1 MDLDPYVETLRGE
14 LAAAAAAGGPDV
26 ADAASRL
33 SRAVEPAARM
43 VLLDALG
50 DAASEVNLALSDRGR
65 DLDALVSVD
74 LRLRGRRP
82 EFLVDLVPIT
92 SVAPAPPPPTLPA
105 TPAPPT
111 PPGGPDGPVL
121 PEDGTVSRL
130 TVRVAELLKA
140 QVEQA
145 ATREGVSVNA
155 WITRV
160 LADAVAGGG
169 PGPGRDGP
177 DGPRAD
183 PGPRPSFGTHF
194 PFGSGGAPGRRV
206 QGWAR

>member
-1 MDLDPYVETLRGE
+1 MDLEPYVDALRRE
-14 LAAAAAAGGPDV
+14 LDAAAAAGGPEV

-33 SRAVEPAARM
+33 TRAVEPATRM

-74 LRLRGRRP
+74 LRLHGRRP
-82 EFLVDLVPIT
+82 EFLVELVPIT
-92 SVAPAPPPPTLPA
+92 SSPPPPAPVPPAGSPVVAAETDTLA
-105 TPAPPT
+105 GA
-111 PPGGPDGPVL
+111 
-121 PEDGTVSRL
+121 EEGTVSRL
-130 TVRVAELLKA
+130 TVRVAELLKS

-145 ATREGVSVNA
+145 AAREGVSVNA

-160 LADAVAGGG
+160 LTDAVSGGG
-169 PGPGRDGP
+169 PGPGRDTP
-177 DGPRAD
+177 EGPRAD
-183 PGPRPSFGTHF
+183 PGPRPTFGTHF
-194 PFGSGGAPGRRV
+194 PFGPAGAPGRRV

>member
-1 MDLDPYVETLRGE
+1 MNLEPYVETLRAE
-14 LAAAAAAGGPDV
+14 LEAAAAAGGPDV

-33 SRAVEPAARM
+33 TRAVEPATRM

-82 EFLVDLVPIT
+82 EFLVEIVPTT
-92 SVAPAPPPPTLPA
+92 SSSPPSAPAPPVP
-105 TPAPPT
+105 PAPPFL
-111 PPGGPDGPVL
+111 PGEPDSPV
-121 PEDGTVSRL
+121 PVEEGTVSRL
-130 TVRVAELLKA
+130 TVRVADLLKS

-145 ATREGVSVNA
+145 AAREGVSVNA

-160 LADAVAGGG
+160 LGDAVVGHRVG
-169 PGPGRDGP
+169 PSRDP
-177 DGPRAD
+177 EGPRAD
-183 PGPRPSFGTHF
+183 PGPRHPFGSQF
-194 PFGSGGAPGRRV
+194 PFGPGGAPGRRV